1 MFEIRLQNTQLY
13 EAILRQID
21 RRIPYHI
28 LFVLICAGKEQAWI
42 GYKEAVAA
50 GNNISKVSRYFHTD
64 WVPEGSLQFSIDG
77 MDMDGIYAGLVR
89 QIAGGTL
96 SVKQGENIKQSVEWD
111 EERTRLQKQIA
122 KLEAKIRKERQ
133 LNRQI
138 ELNAE
143 LRKSQKKLEE
153 FDVY

>member
-1 MFEIRLQNTQLY
+1 M
-13 EAILRQID
+13 
-21 RRIPYHI
+21 
-28 LFVLICAGKEQAWI
+28 
-42 GYKEAVAA
+42 
-50 GNNISKVSRYFHTD
+50 
-64 WVPEGSLQFSIDG
+64 PEGSLQFSIDG

-96 SVKQGENIKQSVEWD
+96 SVKQGENIKQSVERD